1 MYQELYI
8 VPYIAMFPESGPGS
22 LKVSNPRNLFPYKT
36 CFPKMGEAGNIAFSR
51 HHVLTRGE
59 TGESYSRR
67 LRDFQTSSRF

>member
-1 MYQELYI
+1 MCQELYI
-8 VPYIAMFPESGPGS
+8 VPYIAMFPESEPDS